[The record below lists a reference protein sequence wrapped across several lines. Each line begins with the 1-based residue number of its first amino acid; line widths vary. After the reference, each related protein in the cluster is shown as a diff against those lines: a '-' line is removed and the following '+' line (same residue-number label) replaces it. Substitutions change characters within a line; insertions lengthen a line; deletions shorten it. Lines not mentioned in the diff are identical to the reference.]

1 VALRL
6 GLIPV
11 GGIRGGGAF
20 AEAIGKALGET
31 VEVHHTADYRGLIAA
46 LENGLVQ
53 MAWIPPIPASRAVRA
68 GMITPIM
75 VTRRNG
81 TISYSTCLFTRKG
94 RGITKLTDLRD
105 LRAAWVDRESASG
118 FIVIRAAL
126 RAAGINLVF
135 AFHDEA
141 FLRSHAAVAV
151 AVMEDR
157 ADVGATYFSHETG
170 TGAIARAGWGEAG
183 ISNDDIHILHQAGP
197 IPSDVFA
204 VHSSVSRA
212 HIAIMQHA
220 MIDARVRAVHEA
232 AKALVHADG
241 FERPTEDHLALLR
254 GLLAT
259 IDIASHGSI
268 PPPSVR

>member
-1 VALRL
+1 VALRF

-20 AEAIGKALGET
+20 AEAMGRVLGET
-31 VEVHHTADYRGLIAA
+31 VEVHHTADYRGLVAA

-53 MAWIPPIPASRAVRA
+53 MAWIPPIPAARAVRA
-68 GMITPIM
+68 GMIAP
-75 VTRRNG
+75 VLVARRNG
-81 TISYSTCLFTRKG
+81 TISYSTCLFSRKG
-94 RGITKLTDLRD
+94 RGIAKLSDLRD

-126 RAAGINLVF
+126 RTLQINPVF
-135 AFHDEA
+135 AFREEA
-141 FLRSHAAVAV
+141 FLRSHSAVAT

-170 TGAIARAGWGEAG
+170 SGVIARAGWREAG
-183 ISNDDIHILHQAGP
+183 LQNDDVQIIHQAGP
-197 IPSDVFA
+197 IPSDIFA

-212 HIAIMQHA
+212 HVALMQGVL
-220 MIDARVRAVHEA
+220 IDARNHAVHEA

-241 FERPTEDHLALLR
+241 FERPTDDHLALLR

-259 IDIASHGSI
+259 IEVPKSGSL
-268 PPPSVR
+268 PPPSIR